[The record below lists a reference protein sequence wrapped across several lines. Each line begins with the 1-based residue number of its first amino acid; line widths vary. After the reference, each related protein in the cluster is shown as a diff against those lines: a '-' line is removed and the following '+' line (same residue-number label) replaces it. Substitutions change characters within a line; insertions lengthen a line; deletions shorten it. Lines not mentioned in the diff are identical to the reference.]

1 MSKETPAV
9 EPKPT
14 VNEVIDSLTGYE
26 ELAIE
31 KAFGDEFYDL
41 SLVKR
46 MRALAFVLEKRGG
59 KNDADAKKAIMTM
72 SQARVTEAFSDE
84 DDEGDE
90 GDEELGI
97 EPVTEA
103 GKGDDEPA

>member
-46 MRALAFVLEKRGG
+46 MRALAFVLAKRGG
-59 KNDADAKKAIMTM
+59 KNDADAKKAVMAM
-72 SQARVTEAFSDE
+72 SQAQVTEAFSDE
-84 DDEGDE
+84 DDDE
-90 GDEELGI
+90 GDDDLGI
-97 EPVTEA
+97 EPATEA
-103 GKGDDEPA
+103 GKGDGESD